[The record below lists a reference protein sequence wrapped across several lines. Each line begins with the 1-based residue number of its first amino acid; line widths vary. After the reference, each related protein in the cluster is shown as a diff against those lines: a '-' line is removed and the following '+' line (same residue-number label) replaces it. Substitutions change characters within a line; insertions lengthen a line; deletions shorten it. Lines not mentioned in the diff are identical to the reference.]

1 MMRQIKQSPLLQRLQ
16 ERKRAVLLALSLLA
30 AVLLLTAPLYVTN
43 SYVLHVMVLIFL
55 NIVLASSL
63 NLIIGYCGQVSFAHA
78 SYYGI
83 GAYTA
88 TLLMLKLGI
97 SFWLALLCAAIGAS
111 ILGLIIGLPALR
123 LKGDY
128 LGIVTLG
135 FGEIVRLVLLNSQ
148 SLTRGPA
155 GLGGIPTPVIFGVT
169 ISGRV
174 GFYYMVMIFAVI
186 CVIMIR
192 RLMSSGI
199 GLAMMAVS
207 CDETATESVG
217 VNPVK
222 YKLMAFVLGAALAGM
237 AGCFYASYISYIS
250 PDTFVYNDSVTM
262 LAMVTLGG
270 LGSITGPIWGAVVIT
285 ILPEVLR
292 IISDYR
298 MILYGLAMVM
308 MMIFRPEGFWGA
320 SKREFNVYRRLAG
333 REDKNG

>member
-1 MMRQIKQSPLLQRLQ
+1 MNQKKQSLLP
-16 ERKRAVLLALSLLA
+16 ERFQKHSKASIAALLLIA
-30 AVLLLTAPLYVTN
+30 AALLLTAPLYVTN
-43 SYVLHVMVLIFL
+43 SYVLHVMILIFL

-78 SYYGI
+78 AYYGI

-88 TLLMLKLGI
+88 TLLMLKLEI
-97 SFWLALLCAAIGAS
+97 SFWLALPCAAIGAS

-155 GLGGIPTPVIFGVT
+155 GLGGIPTPEIFGIT
-169 ISGRV
+169 LSGRV
-174 GFYYMVMIFAVI
+174 SFYYMVMIFAVI
-186 CVIMIR
+186 CVIIIR

-217 VNPVK
+217 INPVK
-222 YKLMAFVLGAALAGM
+222 YKLTAFVLGAALAGM

-270 LGSITGPIWGAVVIT
+270 LGSIIGPILGAVVIT
-285 ILPEVLR
+285 ILPEALR
-292 IISDYR
+292 AISDYR
-298 MILYGLAMVM
+298 MIFYGLAMVI

-320 SKREFNVYRRLAG
+320 SRREFNVYRRLAG
-333 REDKNG
+333 RKIENE

>member
-1 MMRQIKQSPLLQRLQ
+1 MAEK
-16 ERKRAVLLALSLLA
+16 RKNFIPAGLLAHRKAILA
-30 AVLLLTAPLYVTN
+30 ALAILAAALLLTAPAYVTN
-43 SYVLHVMVLIFL
+43 SYVLHVMIVIFL

-78 SYYGI
+78 AYYGI

-88 TLLMLKLGI
+88 TLLMLKLGF
-97 SFWLALLCAAIGAS
+97 SFWLALPCAALGAS
-111 ILGLIIGLPALR
+111 VLGLIIGMPALR

-155 GLGGIPTPVIFGVT
+155 GLGGIPTPVLFG
-169 ISGRV
+169 IRLSGRV
-174 GFYYMVMIFAVI
+174 SFYYMVMIFAVI
-186 CVIMIR
+186 CVILIR
-192 RLMSSGI
+192 RMMSSGI

-207 CDETATESVG
+207 CDETATESIG

-222 YKLMAFVLGAALAGM
+222 YKLMAFILGAALAGM

-270 LGSITGPIWGAVVIT
+270 LGSIVGPILGAIIIT
-285 ILPEVLR
+285 ILPEALR
-292 IISDYR
+292 VISDYR
-298 MILYGLAMVM
+298 MILYGLAMVV

-320 SKREFNVYRRLAG
+320 SKREFNIYRRFAG
-333 REDKNG
+333 RKRGNV